1 MRATKQ
7 QTARQESLA
16 GVDELAKRVEKLA
29 ALHERLNDAD
39 GYATRD
45 DAASR
50 VGVDRGPTPGEDG
63 GRGPFPDRTR
73 RMLLYHYTGLL
84 YLPDILRQG
93 IDRGRVPVAPTD
105 VRQAANLTT
114 NPNPDDSGA
123 ATPGPIDKT

>member
-50 VGVDRGPTPGEDG
+50 VGVDRGPVICDG
-63 GRGPFPDRTR
+63 GTPCRGS
-73 RMLLYHYTGLL
+73 
-84 YLPDILRQG
+84 
-93 IDRGRVPVAPTD
+93 IDEYSEEAADLIVDGSASGRGNVGEYR
-105 VRQAANLTT
+105 N
-114 NPNPDDSGA
+114 
-123 ATPGPIDKT
+123 